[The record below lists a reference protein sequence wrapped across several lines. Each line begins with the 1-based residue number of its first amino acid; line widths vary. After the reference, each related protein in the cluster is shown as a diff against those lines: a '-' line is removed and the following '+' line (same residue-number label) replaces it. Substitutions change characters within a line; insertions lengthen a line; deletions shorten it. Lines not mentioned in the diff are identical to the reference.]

1 VKGNERAIISGAAVL
16 ICAVAFYMLVLSP
29 KRAEVSEL
37 NAEVT
42 SLESSIAEQEQ
53 LVSFGKQARKQF
65 PNDYGRLVVLGKAVP
80 DEADTASLLV
90 QLNSISG
97 QAGVDFRSIVLNQGA
112 TGTGATPAPVA
123 PTPAPTA
130 PSGDGSSAAPTST
143 ETTAPAAE
151 PAAPATEAG
160 AANLPIGAV
169 VGTAGLPTMPYDLA
183 FTGGYFGVA
192 DYMGRLDDLVQFQD
206 ATGKLEVEGRLMTID
221 GFSLTGGGPGPNPIL
236 DADLILTSYVTPST
250 QGLTV
255 GATPGGPAPAV
266 PEAAPASQTVAP

>member
-1 VKGNERAIISGAAVL
+1 MKGSERAIISGAAVL
-16 ICAVAFYMLVLSP
+16 ISAVAFYMLVLSP
-29 KRAEVSEL
+29 KRAEVTEL
-37 NAEVT
+37 NTEVT

-53 LVSFGKQARKQF
+53 VVSFGKQARKQF
-65 PNDYGRLVVLGKAVP
+65 PSDYGRLVVLGKAVP
-80 DEADTASLLV
+80 DQADTASLLV
-90 QLNSISG
+90 ELNSISG
-97 QAGVDFRSIVLNQGA
+97 QAGVDFRSITLNQGA
-112 TGTGATPAPVA
+112 TGTGATPAPAPAA
-123 PTPAPTA
+123 PTPAPAA
-130 PSGDGSSAAPTST
+130 PSGDSSSAAPTST

-192 DYMGRLDDLVQFQD
+192 DYIGRLDDLVQFQD
-206 ATGKLEVEGRLMTID
+206 ASGKLDVDGRLITID
-221 GFSLTGGGPGPNPIL
+221 GFSLSGGGPGSNPTL
-236 DADLILTSYVTPST
+236 DANFILTSYVTPST

-266 PEAAPASQTVAP
+266 PASQTVAP